1 MVNIILQCVYFI
13 LPAYFANMA
22 PVIVKDIFKKLAV
35 PLDFGKTLGNK
46 PIFGEHKTF
55 RGLIFGVLFAI
66 ILTYMQYLLYK
77 NNIFTDFAIVDY
89 SNWLLLGFLLGLGS
103 MIGDLAKSFLKRRLG
118 YEPGKPFI
126 PFDQTD
132 FIIGA
137 LAFTYPIAKLSF
149 YKMLLIWT
157 VSFVLHIIINH
168 IAFYTGI
175 RKEKW

>member
-1 MVNIILQCVYFI
+1 MVSIILQCFYFI

-22 PVIVKDIFKKLAV
+22 PVIVKNMFKKLAM
-35 PLDFGKTLGNK
+35 PIDFGKTINNK
-46 PIFGEHKTF
+46 PIFGKNKTF
-55 RGLIFGVLFAI
+55 RGLIFGVIFAI
-66 ILTYMQYLLYK
+66 AITFLQFLLYK
-77 NNIFTDFAIVDY
+77 NNIFRESAILDY
-89 SNWLLLGFLLGLGS
+89 SNWLLIGLLLGFGAI
-103 MIGDLAKSFLKRRLG
+103 MGDLIKSFFKRRLG

-137 LAFTYPIAKLSF
+137 LIFAYPLTKLSF
-149 YKMLLIWT
+149 NKILVTLLL
-157 VSFVLHIIINH
+157 SFVLHIIINH

>member
-1 MVNIILQCVYFI
+1 MANIILQCVYFI

-22 PVIVKDIFKKLAV
+22 PVIVKDFFKKIAI
-35 PLDFGKTLGNK
+35 PLDFGKTLGDK

-66 ILTYMQYLLYK
+66 ILTHMQYLLYQ

-89 SNWLLLGFLLGLGS
+89 SNWLLIGFLLGLGA
-103 MIGDLAKSFLKRRLG
+103 MIGDLIKSFLKRRLG

-137 LAFTYPIAKLSF
+137 LAFTYPITKLSF
-149 YKMLLIWT
+149 YKMLIIWT
-157 VSFVLHIIINH
+157 VSFVLHIIVNH

-175 RKEKW
+175 RREKW

>member
-1 MVNIILQCVYFI
+1 MANIILQCVYFI

-22 PVIVKDIFKKLAV
+22 PVIVKDFFKKIAI
-35 PLDFGKTLGNK
+35 PIDFGKTFGDK

-66 ILTYMQYLLYK
+66 IVTYLQYILYK
-77 NNIFTDFAIVDY
+77 NNVFFELAIVDY

-103 MIGDLAKSFLKRRLG
+103 MIGDLAKSFFKRMRG

-137 LAFTYPIAKLSF
+137 LAFTYPIVKLSF

-157 VSFVLHIIINH
+157 VSFVLHIIVNH
-168 IAFYTGI
+168 IAFFTGI
-175 RKEKW
+175 RREKW